1 MTDAAASLVQ
11 DDELLIERTFDASRE
26 LVFRVWTKPEHLMRW
41 WGPKDYT
48 VVAFDQDF
56 RVGGAYRSCIRAPD
70 GSDNWMSGVYREIV
84 PNARIVMTFRWEDGA
99 WGVDNLVTVT
109 FDDAPGGRT
118 KFRFHQSPFTAVEA
132 RDSHIG
138 GWSSLLDKLAKY
150 LESEQ

>member
-11 DDELLIERTFDASRE
+11 DDELLIERTFDASRA

-48 VVAFDQDF
+48 VVTFDQDF
-56 RVGGAYRSCIRAPD
+56 QVGGAYRSCIRAPD
-70 GSDNWMSGVYREIV
+70 GSDNWMGGVYREIV

-118 KFRFHQSPFTAVEA
+118 RFRFHQAPFTTVEA

-138 GWSSLLDKLAKY
+138 GWSGLLDKLAKY